1 MYKLKCVL
9 IDLKRILIALL
20 MINVLLAPAWN
31 QVHAASS
38 NANSPPQRWGAV
50 QTSTLLPNNP
60 ETLAEFG
67 YAVSISGNLAVI
79 GARNADPDQGDGL
92 LVDAGAAYIFT
103 LTGTGWV
110 QEAQLIAND
119 AEPGD
124 TFGVSVAIDGQT
136 VVVGATGVNSGK
148 EKNAGAAYV
157 FSRDGTTWKQKA
169 KLVSPDPMEDDAFGT
184 SVALD
189 GITIVVGADSKDVY
203 SIPDVGSAYVFIKRG
218 GSWDQKATLL
228 PFEPSLGGYFGGA
241 VDIDGSRIIVG
252 ATQANLLA
260 EPDTGTAFIFR
271 GGGNSWK
278 PEAKLSLDN
287 GRQGDFFGHAVA
299 IDGNTAVV
307 SAVFRDPDLGFGR
320 VTNAGSVLVYRL
332 NGGKWTLQVE
342 LSPTDAEPFAHFGQS
357 VALSAGA
364 LAVGANGKTQEGFA
378 EAGAVYLYTR
388 KGTEWLSPIK
398 IVADSVM
405 EEDGFGKAVAL
416 SGERM
421 IIGANG
427 RDAGDKIGSGQG
439 YAYRLTTVELPETGF
454 APGRLT
460 TLTTQPASK
469 AYADLGELWL
479 EIPSLHVETAII
491 GIPEIGDG
499 WDTAWLGGKAGYLQG
514 TAFPTWQGNS
524 AIAAHKVLSDGEAG
538 PFADLHRLVYGD
550 RIIIHGW
557 NQQYLYEVRTIERVQ
572 AQDMSALRHEELPW
586 LTLITCRDFDE
597 SAGRYPWRTIVRAVQ
612 VDIIDE

>member
-1 MYKLKCVL
+1 MYKLNCVL

-597 SAGRYPWRTIVRAVQ
+597 AAGRYPWRTIVRAVQ